1 MNYKTEKE
9 PVLTPLGFCLR
20 VIVNITPLNIEKT
33 TISVLSVL
41 LLIHAS
47 DHIKNCHILKVIIL
61 C

>member
-1 MNYKTEKE
+1 MNYMTEKE
-9 PVLTPLGFCLR
+9 PVLTPLGFCLM

-47 DHIKNCHILKVIIL
+47 DHIQNCHILS
-61 C
+61 